1 MVDKGKTDISAGAG
15 TGTGK
20 RQLAQL
26 TLIQLHG
33 GQGKAGFQHQCR
45 YRYEITSTACVDP
58 VSLADKVRT
67 GISTVTGAGT
77 GTGRK

>member
-15 TGTGK
+15 TGTSK
-20 RQLAQL
+20 RQLTRL